1 MLKQEITTALIQAT
15 KKQDKDS
22 INTIRLIL
30 AVIKDKEIS
39 MRSNDSS
46 NEITDNEIFLLLK
59 NMINQRQDSIDLYK
73 QGQREELAKKEG
85 DEIKIIENFLPKQLN
100 NNEIES
106 ICKEIIIDLS
116 INDFGGMGQV
126 MNELKNKFAGRIDM
140 KKASTLVK
148 KILSKNIK

>member
-1 MLKQEITTALIQAT
+1 MPSFCL
-15 KKQDKDS
+15 
-22 INTIRLIL
+22 
-30 AVIKDKEIS
+30 
-39 MRSNDSS
+39 
-46 NEITDNEIFLLLK
+46 
-59 NMINQRQDSIDLYK
+59 
-73 QGQREELAKKEG
+73 
-85 DEIKIIENFLPKQLN
+85 NFLSFN

>member
-15 KKQDKDS
+15 KKQDRDS

>member
-73 QGQREELAKKEG
+73 QGKREELAKKES

-106 ICKEIIIDLS
+106 MCKEIIIDLS
-116 INDFGGMGQV
+116 INDFNGMGQV

-140 KKASTLVK
+140 KKASTVVK
-148 KILSKNIK
+148 KILSNNI

>member
-15 KKQDKDS
+15 KKQDRDS

-73 QGQREELAKKEG
+73 QGKREELAKKES

>member
-73 QGQREELAKKEG
+73 QGKREELAKKES

-106 ICKEIIIDLS
+106 MCKEIIIDLS
-116 INDFGGMGQV
+116 INDFSDMGQV

-148 KILSKNIK
+148 KILTKNI

>member
-73 QGQREELAKKEG
+73 QGKREELAKKES

-106 ICKEIIIDLS
+106 MCKEIIIDLS
-116 INDFGGMGQV
+116 INDFNGMGQV

-148 KILSKNIK
+148 KILSNNI

>member
-59 NMINQRQDSIDLYK
+59 NMINQRQDSINLYK
-73 QGQREELAKKEG
+73 QGKREELAKKES

-106 ICKEIIIDLS
+106 MCKEIIIDLS
-116 INDFGGMGQV
+116 INDFNGMGQV

-140 KKASTLVK
+140 KKASTVVK
-148 KILSKNIK
+148 KILSNNI

>member
-59 NMINQRQDSIDLYK
+59 NMINQRQDSINLYK
-73 QGQREELAKKEG
+73 QGKREELAKKES

-106 ICKEIIIDLS
+106 MCKEIIIDLS
-116 INDFGGMGQV
+116 INDFSDMGQV

-148 KILSKNIK
+148 KILSNNI

>member
-59 NMINQRQDSIDLYK
+59 NMINQRQDSINLYK
-73 QGQREELAKKEG
+73 QGKREELAKKES

-116 INDFGGMGQV
+116 INDFSDMGQV

-148 KILSKNIK
+148 KILSNNI

>member
-73 QGQREELAKKEG
+73 QGKREELAKKES

-106 ICKEIIIDLS
+106 MCKEIIIDLS
-116 INDFGGMGQV
+116 INDFNGMGQV

-148 KILSKNIK
+148 KILTKNI

>member
-140 KKASTLVK
+140 KKASTVVK
-148 KILSKNIK
+148 KILSNNI

>member
-15 KKQDKDS
+15 KKQDRDS

-140 KKASTLVK
+140 KKASTVVK
-148 KILSKNIK
+148 KILSNNI

>member
-73 QGQREELAKKEG
+73 QGKRE
-85 DEIKIIENFLPKQLN
+85 
-100 NNEIES
+100 
-106 ICKEIIIDLS
+106 DLS
-116 INDFGGMGQV
+116 INDFNGMGQV

-140 KKASTLVK
+140 KKASTVVK
-148 KILSKNIK
+148 KILSNNI

>member
-59 NMINQRQDSIDLYK
+59 NMINQRQDSINLYK
-73 QGQREELAKKEG
+73 QGKREELAKKEG

-106 ICKEIIIDLS
+106 MCKEIIIDLS
-116 INDFGGMGQV
+116 INDFSDMGQV

-148 KILSKNIK
+148 KILTKNI

>member
-73 QGQREELAKKEG
+73 QGKREELAKKES
-85 DEIKIIENFLPKQLN
+85 DEIKIIENFFPKQLN

>member
-73 QGQREELAKKEG
+73 QGKREELAKKES

-106 ICKEIIIDLS
+106 MCKEIIIDLS
-116 INDFGGMGQV
+116 INDFSGMGQV
-126 MNELKNKFAGRIDM
+126 MSELKNKFAGRIDM

-148 KILSKNIK
+148 KILSNNI

>member
-1 MLKQEITTALIQAT
+1 MLKQEITSALT
-15 KKQDKDS
+15 RLMKKQDNVS
-22 INTIRLIL
+22 VNTIRLIL

-59 NMINQRQDSIDLYK
+59 NMINQRQDSINLYK
-73 QGQREELAKKEG
+73 QGKREELAKKES

-106 ICKEIIIDLS
+106 MCKEIIIDLS
-116 INDFGGMGQV
+116 INDFSDMGQV

-148 KILSKNIK
+148 KILTKNI

>member
-73 QGQREELAKKEG
+73 QGKREELAKKES

-106 ICKEIIIDLS
+106 MCKEIIIDLS
-116 INDFGGMGQV
+116 INDFSGMGKV

-148 KILSKNIK
+148 KILSNNI

>member
-73 QGQREELAKKEG
+73 QGKREELAKKES

-106 ICKEIIIDLS
+106 MCKEIIIDLS
-116 INDFGGMGQV
+116 INDFSGMGQV
-126 MNELKNKFAGRIDM
+126 MNELKNKFAERIDM

-148 KILSKNIK
+148 KILSNNI

>member
-73 QGQREELAKKEG
+73 QGKREELAKKES

-106 ICKEIIIDLS
+106 MCKEIIIDLS
-116 INDFGGMGQV
+116 INDFSDMGQV

-148 KILSKNIK
+148 KILSNNI

>member
-59 NMINQRQDSIDLYK
+59 NMINQRQDSINLYK
-73 QGQREELAKKEG
+73 QGKREELAKKEG

-106 ICKEIIIDLS
+106 MCKEIIIDLS
-116 INDFGGMGQV
+116 INDFSGMGQV

-148 KILSKNIK
+148 KILSNNI

>member
-73 QGQREELAKKEG
+73 QGKREELAKKES
-85 DEIKIIENFLPKQLN
+85 DEIKIIENF
-100 NNEIES
+100 
-106 ICKEIIIDLS
+106 
-116 INDFGGMGQV
+116 
-126 MNELKNKFAGRIDM
+126 
-140 KKASTLVK
+140 
-148 KILSKNIK
+148 

>member
-1 MLKQEITTALIQAT
+1 MLKKEITTALIQAT

-73 QGQREELAKKEG
+73 QGKREELAKKES

-106 ICKEIIIDLS
+106 MCKEIIIDLS
-116 INDFGGMGQV
+116 INDFSGMGKV
-126 MNELKNKFAGRIDM
+126 MNELKNKFAERIDM

-148 KILSKNIK
+148 KILSNNI

>member
-1 MLKQEITTALIQAT
+1 MVKQEITTALIQAT

-73 QGQREELAKKEG
+73 QGKREELAKKES

-106 ICKEIIIDLS
+106 MCKEIIIDLS
-116 INDFGGMGQV
+116 INDFNGMGQV

-148 KILSKNIK
+148 KILSNNI

>member
-73 QGQREELAKKEG
+73 QGKREELAKQES

>member
-73 QGQREELAKKEG
+73 QGKREELAKKES

-106 ICKEIIIDLS
+106 MCKEIIIDLS

-148 KILSKNIK
+148 KILSKNI

>member
-1 MLKQEITTALIQAT
+1 
-15 KKQDKDS
+15 
-22 INTIRLIL
+22 
-30 AVIKDKEIS
+30 

-73 QGQREELAKKEG
+73 QGKREELAKKES

-106 ICKEIIIDLS
+106 MCKEIIIDLS
-116 INDFGGMGQV
+116 INDFSGMGKV

-148 KILSKNIK
+148 KILSNNI